1 MSKQYIPKGLWDG
14 LQDMFF
20 RHDNRFLEKVSLMF
34 SIPIKELR
42 AKITGT
48 RGVLTLI
55 PEAAGP
61 FWMGT
66 ACPVMTRIGY
76 LLQRC
81 IAPAEHNGYCVEHHK
96 GGVHYDDD
104 EFKDVPA
111 RVPFRYNGD
120 IYWVSED
127 TEDVLNVEGMPVCGF
142 RVDLKTRTVI
152 LNNALATEQNGTGTE
167 DE

>member
-1 MSKQYIPKGLWDG
+1 MSTQYIPKGLWDG

-34 SIPIKELR
+34 SIPIKDLR

-61 FWMGT
+61 FWMD
-66 ACPVMTRIGY
+66 AVCPVMTRIGF
-76 LLQRC
+76 LSRRC
-81 IAPAEHNGYCVEHHK
+81 IAPAEHNGYCAEHHK

-104 EFKDVPA
+104 AFKDIPA
-111 RVPFRYNGD
+111 RVPFRYDGAV
-120 IYWVSED
+120 YWVSED
-127 TEDVLNVEGMPVCGF
+127 TEDVLDANGMPVYGF
-142 RVDLKTRTVI
+142 VVDLKTRTVI
-152 LNNALATEQNGTGTE
+152 LNNALAAEQNGTTGE
-167 DE
+167 